1 MLPIRVFVG
10 STRAEWLPTRV
21 LEFSI
26 RETTVSPIAFHRIEA
41 FERSIPTPHATKNRA
56 RTPFSFQRFLI
67 PELCG
72 YEGRAIYLD
81 ADMQVFADINALWGR
96 DMVGHALLSVREG
109 AEGRKGQ
116 FSVMLLDCDRLSWR
130 IEEIIEGLD
139 AGRYTYEQLV
149 CDMCIV
155 KSVGRTVE
163 PDWNCLE
170 KYEPGQT
177 RLLHYTDMN
186 TQPWVS
192 IKNPLR
198 QHWVECLKRAIST
211 GFVTRDEVAH
221 EVRAGHV
228 RPSLLAEVD
237 VVPSDMQ
244 TLSALD
250 RKFVAPYKALGG
262 SGPRSLRE
270 FRSLLSRI
278 AFFVARR

>member
-1 MLPIRVFVG
+1 MLPVRVFVG
-10 STRAEWLPTRV
+10 SSRAEWLPTRV

-26 RETTVSPIAFHRIEA
+26 RETSVSPIALHRIEA
-41 FERSIPTPHATKNRA
+41 FERNIPTPRATKSLA

-72 YEGRAIYLD
+72 YQGRAIYLD
-81 ADMQVFADINALWGR
+81 ADMQVFTDIDALWR
-96 DMVGHALLSVREG
+96 TDMAGYDLLTVREG
-109 AEGRKGQ
+109 TEGRKGQ

-130 IEEIIEGLD
+130 IEKIIEGLD
-139 AGRYTYEQLV
+139 VGRYTYEQLV
-149 CDMCIV
+149 HDMCIV
-155 KSVGRTVE
+155 ERVGRTVE

-198 QHWVECLKRAIST
+198 HHWVECLKRAIST
-211 GFVTRDEVAH
+211 GFVTRKEVAH
-221 EVRAGHV
+221 EVSAGHI

-237 VVPSDMQ
+237 AADLDMRA
-244 TLSALD
+244 LDALD
-250 RKFVAPYKALGG
+250 RRFIAPHRAIRSAGAG
-262 SGPRSLRE
+262 SWGRLRTM
-270 FRSLLSRI
+270 F
-278 AFFVARR
+278 ARHLK